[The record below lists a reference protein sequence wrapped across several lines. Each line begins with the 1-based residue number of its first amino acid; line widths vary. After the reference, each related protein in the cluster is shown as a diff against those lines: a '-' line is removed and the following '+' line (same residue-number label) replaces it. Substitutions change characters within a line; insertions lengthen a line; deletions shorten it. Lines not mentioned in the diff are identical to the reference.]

1 MEHELKRAE
10 KNTLFMWKTKK
21 QHLSLQ
27 YTYMFTQLN
36 RSAALNVDS
45 GQVYPAAF
53 SNKDQA

>member
-1 MEHELKRAE
+1 
-10 KNTLFMWKTKK
+10 MWKTKK